1 MTTDAAKGATPMTD
15 VLNLLTDPDLVFL
28 RNALMVGI
36 LASVSFGVI
45 GTYVVTRR
53 ISYLAG
59 AISHSAFGG
68 IGAALYMNK
77 VLGFSFVQP
86 IHGAIVSALV
96 AAVIMGL
103 VSLYAGE
110 REDTVIGAIWAVGM
124 ATGLLFIDITP
135 GYFEISSFLFGDILL
150 ISSQDIVLVVVL
162 DLVILLITTLFFNKL
177 LAVCFDDEYATLRG
191 VNSGRYYILL
201 LCLTALTI
209 VLLVRIVGIVMVIAL
224 LTLPSA
230 IAGKFTSSMG
240 RMMLLSILLC
250 MAFNGAGLGISY
262 SASLSSGPTIIVL
275 AGLTYLSVIA
285 VQRLIS
291 LVKNGSH

>member
-1 MTTDAAKGATPMTD
+1 MID
-15 VLNLLTDPDLVFL
+15 VLNLFASPELVFL
-28 RNALMVGI
+28 RNALLVGI
-36 LASVSFGVI
+36 LASISFGVI

-77 VLGFSFVQP
+77 ALGFSSIQP
-86 IHGAIVSALV
+86 IHGAIVSALG
-96 AAVIMGL
+96 AAIITGL
-103 VSLYAGE
+103 VSLYAKE

-124 ATGLLFIDITP
+124 AAGLLFIDITP

-150 ISSQDIVLVVVL
+150 ISTQDITMVVVL
-162 DLVILLITTLFFNKL
+162 DLVILLITFLFFNKL
-177 LAVCFDDEYATLRG
+177 LAVCFDQEYAGLRG
-191 VNSGRYYILL
+191 VNSGGFYILL

-240 RMMLLSILLC
+240 KMMLVSIFFC
-250 MAFNGAGLGISY
+250 MVFNITGLGVSY
-262 SASLSSGPTIIVL
+262 YAGVSSGPTIIVI
-275 AGLTYLSVIA
+275 AGLTYLTVISIQRIKTL
-285 VQRLIS
+285 VQ
-291 LVKNGSH
+291 NG

>member
-1 MTTDAAKGATPMTD
+1 MTD

-124 ATGLLFIDITP
+124 AAGLLFIDITP

-240 RMMLLSILLC
+240 KMMLLSILLC
-250 MAFNGAGLGISY
+250 MAFNGAGLGISFY
-262 SASLSSGPTIIVL
+262 GAISSGPTIIVI
-275 AGLTYLSVIA
+275 AGLTYLGVIA
-285 VQRLIS
+285 LQKLIS
-291 LVKNGSH
+291 LVQNNSH

>member
-1 MTTDAAKGATPMTD
+1 MTD

>member
-1 MTTDAAKGATPMTD
+1 MAD
-15 VLNLLTDPDLVFL
+15 VLNLFADPDLVFL
-28 RNALMVGI
+28 RNAIIVGI

-68 IGAALYMNK
+68 IGAALYMNRA
-77 VLGFSFVQP
+77 LGFSWIQP
-86 IHGAIVSALV
+86 IHGAIVSALG
-96 AAVIMGL
+96 AAVITGL
-103 VSLYAGE
+103 VSLYAKE

-124 ATGLLFIDITP
+124 AAGLLFIDITP

-150 ISSQDIVLVVVL
+150 ISSQDIAMVVIL
-162 DLVILLITTLFFNKL
+162 DLVILLITSLFFNKL
-177 LAVCFDDEYATLRG
+177 LAVCFDQEYAGLRG
-191 VNSGRYYILL
+191 VNSGGFYILL

-240 RMMLLSILLC
+240 IMMLVSIFFC
-250 MAFNGAGLGISY
+250 MIFNLAGLGISY
-262 SASLSSGPTIIVL
+262 YAGVSSGPTIIVI
-275 AGLTYLSVIA
+275 AGLTYLTVISI
-285 VQRLIS
+285 QRIKTLIQ
-291 LVKNGSH
+291 NG